1 MLYARGL
8 RGLRKLSLNAPLP
21 RGGQLSAA
29 DFDQLEWEIMYPRFI
44 EEGLV
49 DPSNRANKKNV

>member
-8 RGLRKLSLNAPLP
+8 RELRKLLLNVPSP
-21 RGGQLSAA
+21 HGGQLSAA

-44 EEGLV
+44 DEGLV